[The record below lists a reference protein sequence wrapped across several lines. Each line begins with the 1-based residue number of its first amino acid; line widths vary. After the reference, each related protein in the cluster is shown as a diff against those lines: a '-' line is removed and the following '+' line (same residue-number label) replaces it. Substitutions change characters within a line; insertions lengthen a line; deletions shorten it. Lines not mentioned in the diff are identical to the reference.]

1 MHMPTRFA
9 SRLRT
14 LALALVLALP
24 GMTCGSAPHSA
35 SAQSTEANI
44 TRLTAN
50 ILARSQFA
58 HHPLDKELAGRFLDR
73 YLDSLDG
80 NRSLILQS
88 DVQSFSASA
97 PSLIASSGS
106 PKTSRTLSSGVNAP
120 TCTIKA
126 DVPEYG
132 AQQCMAAPMYMVT
145 ESGCAGMIADSAAGR
160 LRRPS
165 SIVLG

>member
-9 SRLRT
+9 SRLRP
-14 LALALVLALP
+14 LVLALCFAVP
-24 GMTCGSAPHSA
+24 GMTCGAAAQSV

-88 DVQSFSASA
+88 DVQSFSA
-97 PSLIASSGS
+97 
-106 PKTSRTLSSGVNAP
+106 
-120 TCTIKA
+120 
-126 DVPEYG
+126 
-132 AQQCMAAPMYMVT
+132 AQPGLAQAIVL
-145 ESGCAGMIADSAAGR
+145 AGDSALSKLFWKRYLER
-160 LRRPS
+160 LVQRS
-165 SIVLG
+165 QYVTQLLA